1 MLYVGFM
8 NTTGKVTSPCVRQC
22 CLDEQ
27 DICLGCS
34 RSLQEILDW
43 AGLTEEGKAAVLVI
57 AHERKCQRSSVNL
70 RDL

>member
-1 MLYVGFM
+1 M
-8 NTTGKVTSPCVRQC
+8 KSPCIRQC

-43 AGLTEEGKAAVLVI
+43 TKVTEKERAAVLVR
-57 AHERKCQRSSVNL
+57 AQLRKEQRNQAIKSGFK
-70 RDL
+70 